1 MQASPTRNHPALP
14 LMLLMFVIPL
24 VLMLLYF
31 RVADLSLRLLGLSP
45 IWAAL
50 LLLGSVVG
58 STINIPITRRRVPL
72 ADPRLAGMAPAARMF
87 FSMVHYYPPAVVEQ
101 VVAVNV
107 GGALIPI
114 AFSVYLLTLPTTP
127 LLLAGLAALI
137 VTVVAKLLAR
147 PVPGLGIALPGFIP
161 PLLAAVTAVALVTYL
176 GAPGGAGQAAPVA
189 YVAGTLGTLIG
200 ADLLNLPLVLR
211 GGLLAA
217 GPQRLWILRRGVEK
231 TPATQPRILS
241 IGGAGLFDG
250 IFLTGIVAPFL
261 VNLAGR

>member
-1 MQASPTRNHPALP
+1 MQAGPTRNHPALP
-14 LMLLMFVIPL
+14 LMLLLLVIPL

-31 RVADLSLRLLGLSP
+31 RLADLSFRLLGLTP
-45 IWAAL
+45 QGAAL

-58 STINIPITRRRVPL
+58 SMINIPITRRRVPL
-72 ADPRLAGMAPAARMF
+72 ADPRLAGMSPAMQMF
-87 FSMVHYYPPAVVEQ
+87 LSLFHYYPPAVVEQ

-114 AFSVYLLTLPTTP
+114 VFSAYLLTLPTTP
-127 LLLAGLAALI
+127 VPLALLGVLI
-137 VTVVAKLLAR
+137 VTVITKLLAR
-147 PVPGLGIALPGFIP
+147 PVPGLGITLPGFIP
-161 PLLAAVTAVALVTYL
+161 PLLAAITAFALVTFF
-176 GAPGGAGQAAPVA
+176 GTPGNVGQAAPVA
-189 YVAGTLGTLIG
+189 YIAGALGTLIG

-217 GPQRLWILRRGVEK
+217 GPQRLWMPGR
-231 TPATQPRILS
+231 PSQAPNTQPRILS

-261 VNLAGR
+261 ISLAGR